1 MTSHRQAPVVLIVL
15 DGWGIRAERAHNA
28 IALARKPVFDDLMG
42 RYPHAQLI
50 ASGEAVGLPAG
61 QMGNSEVGH
70 MNMGAGRVVYQD
82 LTRIDKSIRDGDLF
96 ASEALTA
103 AMDRVSHGRH
113 ALHFIG
119 LVSDGG
125 VHSHQRHLHALVD
138 MAARCKVPQVFV
150 HVITDGRDTSPTGG
164 IRYVAALE
172 DVMRRAGA
180 GRIATVSG
188 RYYAMDRDKRWER
201 TKLAYDAVMSSTA
214 SDISSPTAQSALAAI
229 QAAYDGAVTDEF
241 IKPIVIVDADG
252 TPVGPMRDGD
262 SVIVF
267 NFRADRARQITR
279 ALALGPLNDD
289 QFDGFARPDRP
300 GLHTTTMTVY
310 DRTFNLPVV
319 FTPQTFS
326 NNLADVLAAHGRT
339 NLRLAETEKYA
350 HVTYFF
356 NCGREEPYPG
366 EDRILVPSQK
376 VATYDLMPEMSA
388 PGIADDLVATLGARR
403 HQVVICNFANADM
416 VGHTGSM
423 EATIAAVET
432 LDVCLGRIMTALRSA
447 GGTAIVTS
455 DHGNA
460 EQMWDDELQ
469 APHTAHTSNPV
480 PVVLC
485 SDAFV
490 NQRGR
495 RLRDGWLRDV
505 APTILDLLDIP
516 LAPEMTGRSLIEK

>member
-1 MTSHRQAPVVLIVL
+1 MTSPTRPPVALIVL
-15 DGWGIRAERAHNA
+15 DGWGIRAERENNA
-28 IALARKPVFDDLMG
+28 IAMARTPVYDELMS

-82 LTRIDKSIRDGDLF
+82 LTRIDKSIRDVELF
-96 ASEALTA
+96 QNPALMA
-103 AMDRVSHGRH
+103 AMDRAASGKN

-119 LVSDGG
+119 LLSDGG
-125 VHSHQRHLHALVD
+125 VHSHQRHLHALIE
-138 MAARCKVPQVFV
+138 MAAKRKVPHVFIQA
-150 HVITDGRDTSPTGG
+150 ITDGRDTSPTGSV
-164 IRYVAALE
+164 RYVAELE
-172 DVMRRAGA
+172 DVLRKAGV
-180 GRIATVSG
+180 GRIATVGG

-201 TKLAYDAVMSSTA
+201 TKLAYDAMLTKSIAPGGMT
-214 SDISSPTAQSALAAI
+214 PTARSAGAAI
-229 QAAYDGAVTDEF
+229 QQSYDAGVTDEF
-241 IKPIVIVDADG
+241 IKPVVIVNADG
-252 TPVGPMRDGD
+252 EPVGPIRDGD
-262 SVIVF
+262 SIVLF

-279 ALALGPLNDD
+279 ALALGDE
-289 QFDGFARPDRP
+289 QFDGFPRPDRP
-300 GLHTTTMTVY
+300 RVDATTMTVY

-326 NNLADVLAAHGRT
+326 NNLADVLAAHGKT

-376 VATYDLMPEMSA
+376 VPTYDLMPEMSA
-388 PGIADDLVATLGARR
+388 PGIAENLVADLTSQR

-416 VGHTGSM
+416 VGHTGNVD
-423 EATIAAVET
+423 ATIKAVET
-432 LDVCLGRIMTALRSA
+432 LDRCLGLMMTALRSV
-447 GGTAIVTS
+447 GGTAIVTA

-460 EQMWDDELQ
+460 EQMWDDELKG
-469 APHTAHTSNPV
+469 PHTAHTSNPV

-485 SDAFV
+485 SDAYL
-490 NQRGR
+490 GR
-495 RLRDGWLRDV
+495 RLKDGWLRDV
-505 APTILDLLDIP
+505 APTILDLLEIP
-516 LAPEMTGRSLIEK
+516 PAPEMTGSTLIEK

>member
-1 MTSHRQAPVVLIVL
+1 MKPPVALIVL
-15 DGWGIRAERAHNA
+15 DGWGIRADRSYNA
-28 IALARKPVFDDLMG
+28 IAMARKPVYDALMG
-42 RYPHAQLI
+42 RYPHARLI

-82 LTRIDKSIRDGDLF
+82 LTRIDKSIRDGEF
-96 ASEALTA
+96 FSSEPLTA
-103 AMDRVSHGRH
+103 SIDRAATGRH

-125 VHSHQRHLHALVD
+125 VHSHQRHLHALIE
-138 MAARCKVPQVFV
+138 MAARRHVPQVFV
-150 HVITDGRDTSPTGG
+150 HVITDGRDTSPTGA
-164 IRYVAALE
+164 IRYVAELE
-172 DVMRRAGA
+172 DVMRRAGV

-201 TKLAYDAVMSSTA
+201 TKLAYDAVLSTVPASRSST
-214 SDISSPTAQSALAAI
+214 PTAPSALAAI
-229 QAAYDGAVTDEF
+229 QAAYDGGITDEF
-241 IKPIVIVDADG
+241 IKPIVIVDAEG
-252 TPVGPMRDGD
+252 APVGPMGDGD
-262 SVIVF
+262 SLVVF

-279 ALALGPLNDD
+279 ALALGDD
-289 QFDGFARPDRP
+289 QFDGFPRPNRP
-300 GLHTTTMTVY
+300 SLHTTTMTVY

-326 NNLADVLAAHGRT
+326 NNLADVLAAHERN

-356 NCGREEPYPG
+356 NCGREEPYRA

-388 PGIADDLVATLGARR
+388 PGIADNLVADLTSQR

-416 VGHTGSM
+416 VGHTGSL

-432 LDVCLGRIMTALRSA
+432 LDGCLGRIMKALQSV

-485 SDAFV
+485 SETYV
-490 NQRGR
+490 GR
-495 RLRDGWLRDV
+495 RLNDGWLRDV
-505 APTILDLLDIP
+505 SPTILDLLEVP
-516 LAPEMTGRSLIEK
+516 AAPEMTGRSLIEK